1 MQRRLST
8 ENCWQPDRL
17 PLTARLRRLLAMD
30 GEAPNS
36 PELARGLED
45 TLAVLDL
52 HLSDAEKQAAA
63 LLKAARRLRRAAR
76 EGNVA
81 SLPSAIAAAQADA
94 ARAGEPFANAA
105 AALGYDVAE
114 AFASGAWL
122 DELAI
127 AAKAAGVVLVRR
139 DGRVTAY
146 PVALRLDGRAQ
157 GVRVGRK
164 LERRIRPS
172 FLAAQLKA
180 LQQRPER
187 FNARQFLDRLFLLYD
202 SKARAEDPA
211 WRPTRPGQGPL
222 VALAELHD
230 QLTVLPAAA
239 ADYPKE
245 EFVTDLLRLDRQPDA
260 TGSHGH
266 RFELG
271 GSTGRK
277 GGKRLTLFDETGEQH
292 DYYAIRFILEP
303 SNGRADDQAAAAR

>member
-1 MQRRLST
+1 
-8 ENCWQPDRL
+8 
-17 PLTARLRRLLAMD
+17 MD
-30 GEAPNS
+30 AEPPHS
-36 PELARGLED
+36 PQVARGLED
-45 TLAVLDL
+45 TLAALDV

-81 SLPSAIAAAQADA
+81 SLPAAIAAAQADA
-94 ARAGEPFANAA
+94 ARTGEPLASAA
-105 AALGYDVAE
+105 AVLGYDVAE

-122 DELAI
+122 DELAA

-157 GVRVGRK
+157 GVRVGRR

-172 FLAAQLKA
+172 FLAAQLRA

-187 FNARQFLDRLFLLYD
+187 FNARQFLDRLFVLYE
-202 SKARAEDPA
+202 SKARAEDPE
-211 WRPTRPGQGPL
+211 WRATRPGPGPL
-222 VALAELHD
+222 VALAELHE

-239 ADYPKE
+239 ADYPQE

-260 TGSHGH
+260 TSGQGH

-277 GGKRLTLFDETGEQH
+277 GAKRLTLFDETGEQH
-292 DYYAIRFILEP
+292 DYYAIRFIREP
-303 SNGRADDQAAAAR
+303 SHGRADDQAAAAR

>member
-1 MQRRLST
+1 MDADAPDFS
-8 ENCWQPDRL
+8 QP
-17 PLTARLRRLLAMD
+17 
-30 GEAPNS
+30 AP
-36 PELARGLED
+36 GLED
-45 TLAVLDL
+45 ILAAVEA
-52 HLSDAEKQAAA
+52 HLADAERQAAA
-63 LLKAARRLRRAAR
+63 LLKAARRLRRTAR
-76 EGNVA
+76 EGAVA
-81 SLPSAIAAAQADA
+81 SLPAAMAAAQADA
-94 ARAGEPFANAA
+94 ARAGEPFAKAA
-105 AALGYDVAE
+105 AALEYDVVD

-122 DELAI
+122 DELAT

-146 PVALRLDGRAQ
+146 PLALRLDGRAQ

-164 LERRIRPS
+164 LEKRIRPS

-180 LQQRPER
+180 LQGRPER
-187 FNARQFLDRLFLLYD
+187 FNARQFLDRMFLLYD

-211 WRPTRPGQGPL
+211 WRPTRTGQGPL
-222 VALAELHD
+222 VALAELYD

-239 ADYPKE
+239 ADYPPE

-260 TGSHGH
+260 IGSQGH

-277 GGKRLTLFDETGEQH
+277 GGKRLTLFDEAGEQH

-303 SNGRADDQAAAAR
+303 SHGRADDAAPATR

>member
-1 MQRRLST
+1 MDAR
-8 ENCWQPDRL
+8 
-17 PLTARLRRLLAMD
+17 PLD
-30 GEAPNS
+30 S
-36 PELARGLED
+36 SQLARGLED
-45 TLAVLDL
+45 MLAALDA
-52 HLSDAEKQAAA
+52 HLGDAEKQAAA
-63 LLKAARRLRRAAR
+63 LLKAVRRLRRAAR

-81 SLPSAIAAAQADA
+81 SLSAAIVAAQSDA
-94 ARAGEPFANAA
+94 VHIQDSFATATE
-105 AALGYDVAE
+105 ALAYDVAE

-122 DELAI
+122 DELAA
-127 AAKAAGVVLVRR
+127 AAKAAEVVLVRR
-139 DGRVTAY
+139 NGRVTAY

-187 FNARQFLDRLFLLYD
+187 FNARQFLDRLFLLYE
-202 SKARAEDPA
+202 SKARAEDA
-211 WRPTRPGQGPL
+211 GWRPTRTGQGPL

-239 ADYPKE
+239 TDYPQE

-260 TGSHGH
+260 TSSKGHG
-266 RFELG
+266 FELS

-277 GGKRLTLFDETGEQH
+277 GGKRLTLFDETGDQH

-303 SNGRADDQAAAAR
+303 SYGRADDQTTATR

>member
-1 MQRRLST
+1 MDAEPAVSPQRMRSLEET
-8 ENCWQPDRL
+8 
-17 PLTARLRRLLAMD
+17 LT
-30 GEAPNS
+30 S
-36 PELARGLED
+36 
-45 TLAVLDL
+45 LDAY
-52 HLSDAEKQAAA
+52 LSDAEKQAAT
-63 LLKAARRLRRAAR
+63 LLNAAKRLRRAAR
-76 EGNVA
+76 EGA
-81 SLPSAIAAAQADA
+81 ISSLPAAIAAAQADA
-94 ARAGEPFANAA
+94 ARIGEPFAEAA

-122 DELAI
+122 DELAA

-164 LERRIRPS
+164 LEKRIRPS

-211 WRPTRPGQGPL
+211 WRPTQPGQGPL
-222 VALAELHD
+222 VALAELHV
-230 QLTVLPAAA
+230 QMTVLPAAA
-239 ADYPKE
+239 ADYPQE

-260 TGSHGH
+260 TSSHGH

-277 GGKRLTLFDETGEQH
+277 GGKRLTLFDEAGDQH

-303 SNGRADDQAAAAR
+303 SNGRADDQAAAIR